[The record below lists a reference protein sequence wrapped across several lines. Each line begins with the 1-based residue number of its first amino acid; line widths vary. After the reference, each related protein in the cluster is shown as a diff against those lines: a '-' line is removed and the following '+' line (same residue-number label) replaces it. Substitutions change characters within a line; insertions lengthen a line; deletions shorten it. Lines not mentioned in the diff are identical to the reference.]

1 MLNNYSDEFKKIFL
15 LEFTKQLIKNSSAAP
30 FSILETE
37 IKKEQQE
44 EKKNIKKIINKQEN
58 PFAVELKK
66 EFAHSEI
73 PGKLEFLNPKNE
85 RVDRFFEKRIFQP
98 SIQNANPKLRILK
111 IPSPRFPKNLQYLT
125 PAPVRIE
132 IDLNEL
138 NPLIKNQLIES
149 IECNG
154 PDEKLILNGAKGAK
168 TIDLS
173 LAENQIEAIIQK
185 FSSLTK
191 IPYET
196 GVFNA
201 AYGTLEISAIISEE
215 VGSRFIIKRIRA
227 PQQQRI
233 F

>member
-1 MLNNYSDEFKKIFL
+1 MKNQFPQDRKIFLKRYKMLKSNSDEFKKIFL
-15 LEFTKQLIKNSSAAP
+15 LEFTKQLIKNSSTAP

-44 EKKNIKKIINKQEN
+44 EKENIKKLINKQEN
-58 PFAVELKK
+58 PFAVELEK
-66 EFAHSEI
+66 EFTQ
-73 PGKLEFLNPKNE
+73 
-85 RVDRFFEKRIFQP
+85 KRIFHP
-98 SIQNANPKLRILK
+98 STQNANPRLRILK
-111 IPSPRFPKNLQYLT
+111 IPSPRFPKNLQYLA
-125 PAPVRIE
+125 PIPVRVE

-149 IECNG
+149 IECHG
-154 PDEKLILNGAKGAK
+154 PDEKLILNGVKGTK
-168 TIDLS
+168 TIDLI
-173 LAENQIEAIIQK
+173 LTENQIETIIQK

-196 GVFNA
+196 GIFNA

-215 VGSRFIIKRIRA
+215 VGSRFIIKRIK
-227 PQQQRI
+227 PPQQQQRI